1 MTHSFPSQNLPWSRC
16 RAFSLTETL
25 IVVALVS
32 IVMALIVPSAQSVLQ
47 KARAAQCQGNL
58 RQIGAA
64 LALYQADNNN
74 SLPKVYDT
82 ASGYYWF
89 HQLLG
94 LTPGGQGA
102 NYLSSAKV
110 LACPSNPKKAT
121 TYLTTPP
128 TVVGFGMY
136 DPIIWTPSSHRS
148 QDEARLPMKI
158 LKPSDWPLVMDAD
171 KLAIYSLDNPTAE
184 AAGDARYAARH
195 NNRANVLMADGH
207 IEQAA
212 YGEKRW
218 TQSVL
223 NSPAYIGR

>member
-1 MTHSFPSQNLPWSRC
+1 MVQILPYQPPCLRRS

-32 IVMALIVPSAQSVLQ
+32 IVMALIVPSTQSMLQ
-47 KARAAQCQGNL
+47 KGRAAQCQANL

-64 LALYQADNNN
+64 MALYQADNNN

-94 LTPGGQGA
+94 FTAGGQGA
-102 NYLSSAKV
+102 NYLGSAKV
-110 LACPSNPKKAT
+110 LACPSNPKKTAT
-121 TYLTTPP
+121 FLTTPP

-136 DPIIWTPSSHRS
+136 DPIIWTPSTHRS

-158 LKPSDWPLVMDAD
+158 VKLSDWPLVMDAD
-171 KLAIYSLDNPTAE
+171 KLAIYSLDNPTAA
-184 AAGDARYAARH
+184 AAGDSRYAARH

-223 NSPAYIGR
+223 NSPAYLGR

>member
-1 MTHSFPSQNLPWSRC
+1 
-16 RAFSLTETL
+16 
-25 IVVALVS
+25 
-32 IVMALIVPSAQSVLQ
+32 
-47 KARAAQCQGNL
+47 
-58 RQIGAA
+58 
-64 LALYQADNNN
+64 
-74 SLPKVYDT
+74 
-82 ASGYYWF
+82 
-89 HQLLG
+89 
-94 LTPGGQGA
+94 
-102 NYLSSAKV
+102 V